1 MFALQKIL
9 SMITAPSLSCGPV
22 GCPQNSAGS
31 GRISSTG
38 GVCNLPSSPKSSDR
52 QRGDREERSNSLGAT
67 KFILFAALACPSLV
81 QAQDPAAGANDFGKG
96 IGTILQEYC
105 HDCHGGKKTKGK
117 VKLTDYGS
125 WAELEKNPELI
136 EKMMEALGKNEMPPE
151 EKKQPSDD
159 QRALMLLELE
169 KAFRNA
175 MAHPQ
180 PVVPLRLR
188 RMNRFEYGN
197 AVRDLFDLKSWVYSI
212 NDRIIRDHN
221 NYFRPETGTMP
232 KVARVGNRIMG
243 LQQLLENRLLGVM
256 AFPKDPPAENGF
268 NNRGDHL
275 SLTPTLMESFLELS
289 RSVVNAENFDQNC
302 RIWNDLFQDP
312 SKNPS
317 TTGFGSITAD
327 KSVATHSTGLTL
339 SAWIRPSKTTER
351 WQTIV
356 RREDSWRR
364 QLLAIGGT
372 GETWGIW
379 MGAGIGG
386 RYVEFGAPVKA
397 GALGD
402 GKWHHVAGAFDGKQM
417 TLYVDGKQVGSKAI
431 VGKLYTLS
439 REPMQIGS
447 FGSEPFVGDI
457 NDVRLFRSGLSKLQV
472 EEIAAGN
479 QGVAKEEMVG
489 SWKRDDD
496 AKRELEQPIQSI
508 AHERIRKLLLRAFRS
523 PADAKTLKL
532 YTEYFDKKYNES
544 GDFTTSM
551 KDVVSAALASPRFIM
566 VHNEASGISPNH
578 ASFNL
583 ATRMSFFLWSSI
595 PDDELLALAGE
606 GKLQDPGVLEGQVD
620 RMLND
625 RRVKNFCDS
634 FAPQWLK
641 INNLVSASPD
651 FKTHR
656 DYYFGGDDKI
666 SYKRGMHM
674 MLEPLLNFEAVFIE
688 NRPIMELVD
697 SDFTYRSHLLDEW
710 YQGRA
715 ATYGI
720 NVNLRDIEFTRT
732 PLKDRRFGGVI
743 TTGAVMVM
751 TSGPFRSLPITRG
764 SWVSSVIFNDPPEP
778 PPDDVPDLKADDVT
792 LQKEGLTVRQKLNQH
807 SEDSRCASCH
817 QKIDPL
823 GFALENYD
831 LLGRWRDKYRTGL
844 KVDASGILFGKHAFK
859 DVVGFKDAVLA
870 EKDLFAKAFIK
881 HLLSYGLGR
890 ELTLV
895 DRIAV
900 DEIAQASEK
909 DNYKL
914 RGLIKHA
921 VLHPIF
927 KQKRKQ

>member
-1 MFALQKIL
+1 
-9 SMITAPSLSCGPV
+9 
-22 GCPQNSAGS
+22 
-31 GRISSTG
+31 
-38 GVCNLPSSPKSSDR
+38 
-52 QRGDREERSNSLGAT
+52 
-67 KFILFAALACPSLV
+67 
-81 QAQDPAAGANDFGKG
+81 
-96 IGTILQEYC
+96 
-105 HDCHGGKKTKGK
+105 
-117 VKLTDYGS
+117 
-125 WAELEKNPELI
+125 
-136 EKMMEALGKNEMPPE
+136 
-151 EKKQPSDD
+151 
-159 QRALMLLELE
+159 
-169 KAFRNA
+169 
-175 MAHPQ
+175 
-180 PVVPLRLR
+180 
-188 RMNRFEYGN
+188 
-197 AVRDLFDLKSWVYSI
+197 
-212 NDRIIRDHN
+212 
-221 NYFRPETGTMP
+221 MP

-289 RSVVNAENFDQNC
+289 RSVVNAENFDKNC
-302 RIWNDLFQDP
+302 QTWNDLFQDP
-312 SKNPS
+312 SQKPS

-327 KSVATHSTGLTL
+327 KSVATRSTGLTL
-339 SAWIRPSKTTER
+339 SAWIRPSKVTEK

-372 GETWGIW
+372 GGTWGIW
-379 MGAGIGG
+379 MGAGIEG
-386 RYVEFGAPVKA
+386 RYVEFGAPVKPN
-397 GALGD
+397 ALGD
-402 GKWHHVAGAFDGKQM
+402 GKWHHVAGTFDGKQM
-417 TLYVDGKQVGSKAI
+417 SLYVDGKQVGRKAI
-431 VGKLYTLS
+431 VGKLYTQS
-439 REPMQIGS
+439 KEPMQIGS
-447 FGSEPFVGDI
+447 YQNEPFQGDL
-457 NDVRLFRSGLSKLQV
+457 NDVRLFRTGLSKLQI
-472 EEIAAGN
+472 EEIADGK
-479 QGVAKEEMVG
+479 QDVAKEEMVG

-496 AKRELEQPIQSI
+496 VKPELKQPIEII

-523 PADAKTLKL
+523 PADEKTLKL
-532 YTEYFDKKYNES
+532 YTEYFNKQYKES
-544 GDFTTSM
+544 GDFTKSM
-551 KDVVSAALASPRFIM
+551 KDVVSGALASPRFIM
-566 VHNEASGISPNH
+566 VHNKASDASPNH

-583 ATRMSFFLWSSI
+583 ATRLSFFLWSSI
-595 PDDELLALAGE
+595 PDDELLVLAGE
-606 GKLQDPGVLEGQVD
+606 GKLQDPEVLEGQVD

-656 DYYFGGDDKI
+656 NYYFGGDDKI

-674 MLEPLLNFEAVFIE
+674 MLEPLLNFETVFIE

-697 SDFTYRSHLLDEW
+697 SDFTYRSHLLEEW

-715 ATYGI
+715 ATYSI

-764 SWVSSVIFNDPPEP
+764 SWVSSVIFNEPPEP
-778 PPDDVPDLKADDVT
+778 PPDDVPDLKADDST

-807 SEDSRCASCH
+807 SEDSRCAGCH
-817 QKIDPL
+817 KKIDPL

-870 EKDLFAKAFIK
+870 EKDLFAKAFTK
-881 HLLSYGLGR
+881 HLLSYALGR
-890 ELTLV
+890 ELTVV

-900 DEIAQASEK
+900 DEIAKASEK

-914 RGLIKHA
+914 RGLIKHT
-921 VLHPIF
+921 VIHPIF
-927 KQKRKQ
+927 NQKIKR

>member
-1 MFALQKIL
+1 MSVIGNLP
-9 SMITAPSLSCGPV
+9 AP
-22 GCPQNSAGS
+22 AGS
-31 GRISSTG
+31 TGRQ
-38 GVCNLPSSPKSSDR
+38 PRDR
-52 QRGDREERSNSLGAT
+52 GQKKNPPAAA
-67 KFILFAALACPSLV
+67 KFILCVVLACASAAKAQEPS
-81 QAQDPAAGANDFGKG
+81 ARINDFGRG
-96 IGTILQEYC
+96 IGLILQEYC
-105 HDCHGGKKTKGK
+105 HDCHGDNKTKGK
-117 VKLTDYGS
+117 VKLSDYQS
-125 WAELEKNPELI
+125 WAQLEKNPALI
-136 EKMMEALGKNEMPPE
+136 EKMINALGKNEMPPE
-151 EKKQPSDD
+151 EKAQPSAD
-159 QRALMLLELE
+159 QRALMLVELE
-169 KAFRNA
+169 KAFKDS
-175 MAHPQ
+175 MAHSQ
-180 PVVPLRLR
+180 AVVPLRLR

-221 NYFRPETGTMP
+221 DYFRPETGKMP

-275 SLTPTLMESFLELS
+275 SLTPVLMESFLELS
-289 RSVVNAENFDQNC
+289 RSVVHAENFDKNC

-312 SKNPS
+312 SKKPS
-317 TTGFGSITAD
+317 TSGFGSIRAD
-327 KSVATHSTGLTL
+327 ESVVTHSTGLTL
-339 SAWIRPSKTTER
+339 SAWIRPSKTTEK

-364 QLLAIGGT
+364 QLLAMGGT
-372 GETWGIW
+372 GGIWGIW
-379 MGAGIGG
+379 MGAGIEG
-386 RYVEFGAPVKA
+386 RYVEFGASVKP
-397 GALGD
+397 GLIGD

-417 TLYVDGKQVGSKAI
+417 TLYVDGKQVGSKA
-431 VGKLYTLS
+431 VAGKLYTRS
-439 REPMQIGS
+439 TEPMQVGS
-447 FGSEPFVGDI
+447 HGNEPFHGDI
-457 NDVRLFRSGLSKLQV
+457 NDVRLFRTGLSNLQI
-472 EEIAAGN
+472 EEIAAGKK
-479 QGVAKEEMVG
+479 GVAKEEMVG
-489 SWKRDDD
+489 AWQRDDD
-496 AKRELEQPIQSI
+496 VEKQLKQPIERI

-523 PADAKTLKL
+523 PSDAKTLKL
-532 YTEYFDKKYNES
+532 YTGFFDKKYKES
-544 GDFTTSM
+544 GDFTASM
-551 KDVVSAALASPRFIM
+551 KDVVSAALASPRFIL
-566 VHNEASGISPNH
+566 VHNEARGASPHH

-583 ATRMSFFLWSSI
+583 ATRLSFFLWSSI

-606 GKLQDPGVLEGQVD
+606 GKLQDQAVLEGQVD

-656 DYYFGGDDKI
+656 EYYFGGDDKI

-674 MLEPLLNFEAVFIE
+674 MLEPLLNFETVFIE
-688 NRPIMELVD
+688 DRPIMELVD
-697 SDFTYRSHLLDEW
+697 SDFTYRSHLLEEW

-720 NVNLRDIEFTRT
+720 NVNLRDIAFTRK
-732 PLKDRRFGGVI
+732 PLQDRRFGGVI

-778 PPDDVPDLKADDVT
+778 PPDDVPDLKADDIT

-807 SEDSRCASCH
+807 SEDSRCAGCH
-817 QKIDPL
+817 NKIDPL

-844 KVDASGILFGKHAFK
+844 EVDASGVLFGKHEFK
-859 DVVGFKDAVLA
+859 DIVGFKDAVLA

-890 ELTLV
+890 ELVLS
-895 DRIAV
+895 DRLAV
-900 DEIAQASEK
+900 DEIAKSGKK

-914 RGLIKHA
+914 RDLIKHT

-927 KQKRKQ
+927 NQKRKR

>member
-1 MFALQKIL
+1 MSGIRIL
-9 SMITAPSLSCGPV
+9 PPSNPPGRSQGRPGRESHAV
-22 GCPQNSAGS
+22 GVV
-31 GRISSTG
+31 T
-38 GVCNLPSSPKSSDR
+38 L
-52 QRGDREERSNSLGAT
+52 
-67 KFILFAALACPSLV
+67 ILFSALVCPTLV
-81 QAQDPAAGANDFGKG
+81 QAQDAAARVNEFGKG
-96 IGTILQEYC
+96 IGAILQEYC
-105 HDCHGGKKTKGK
+105 HDCHGHTKTKGK
-117 VKLTDYGS
+117 VKLTDYAS
-125 WAELEKNPELI
+125 WADFEKNPELL
-136 EKMMEALGKNEMPPE
+136 EKMIEALGKNEMPPE
-151 EKKQPSDD
+151 EEKQPSSA
-159 QRALMLLELE
+159 QRELMVLELE
-169 KAFRNA
+169 KAFKNA
-175 MAHPQ
+175 MAHEQ
-180 PVVPLRLR
+180 PVIPLRLR

-221 NYFRPETGTMP
+221 NYFRPETGEMP

-243 LQQLLENRLLGVM
+243 LQQMLENRLLGVM

-275 SLTPTLMESFLELS
+275 SLTPVLMASFLELS
-289 RSVVNAENFDQNC
+289 RSVVNAENFDENC
-302 RIWNDLFQDP
+302 RTWNELFQDP
-312 SKNPS
+312 SKKPV
-317 TTGFGSITAD
+317 TKGFGSIVAD
-327 KSVATHSTGLTL
+327 ESVTTRSTGLTM
-339 SAWIRPSKTTER
+339 SAWIRPSKTTEE

-372 GETWGIW
+372 DGTWGIW

-386 RYVEFGAPVKA
+386 RYVEFGAPVKPKSLA
-397 GALGD
+397 D
-402 GKWHHVAGAFDGKQM
+402 GKWHHVAGTFDGEKM
-417 TLYVDGKQVGSKAI
+417 ILYLDGEEIGSKAI
-431 VGKLYTLS
+431 AGKLYTQS
-439 REPMQIGS
+439 REPMQIGTY
-447 FGSEPFVGDI
+447 GREPFHGDL
-457 NDVRLFRSGLSKLQV
+457 NDVRLFRSGLSKTQIEKL
-472 EEIAAGN
+472 AARN
-479 QGVAKEEMVG
+479 EDVAKEEMVG
-489 SWKRDDD
+489 SWKREEDSEP
-496 AKRELEQPIQSI
+496 APKQPIAKI
-508 AHERIRKLLLRAFRS
+508 AHERIRKFLLRAFRS
-523 PADAKTLKL
+523 PPDATTLRL
-532 YTEYFDKKYNES
+532 YTGYFDKRYKES
-544 GDFTTSM
+544 GDFTASM
-551 KDVVSAALASPRFIM
+551 KEVVSGALASPRFIM
-566 VHNEASGISPNH
+566 VHNEARGVSPNH

-583 ATRMSFFLWSSI
+583 ATRLAFFLWSSI

-606 GKLQDPGVLEGQVD
+606 GKLQDPEVLAEQVD
-620 RMLND
+620 RMLNH

-656 DYYFGGDDKI
+656 EYYFGGDDKI

-674 MLEPLLNFEAVFIE
+674 MLEPLLNFETVFIE
-688 NRPIMELVD
+688 NRPILELID
-697 SDFTYRSHLLDEW
+697 SDFTYRSHLLEEW

-720 NVNLRDIEFTRT
+720 NVNLRDIEFTRK
-732 PLKDRRFGGVI
+732 PLTDRRYGGVV

-778 PPDDVPDLKADDVT
+778 PPDDVPDLKADDIT

-807 SEDSRCASCH
+807 SQDSQCASCH
-817 QKIDPL
+817 NKIDPL

-844 KVDASGILFGKHAFK
+844 KVDASGKLFGKHEFE

-870 EKDLFAKAFIK
+870 EKDVFARAFIK

-890 ELTLV
+890 ELSLA

-900 DEIAQASEK
+900 DEIAKASEK

-914 RGLIKHA
+914 RDVIKHT

-927 KQKRKQ
+927 TQKRKR